1 MPEQTGT
8 STSAQHVPEDSFFVL
23 RDCRELFQRRLA
35 EIARLSGISSPAVI
49 EAFTSEVGA
58 AHDELASSAQQDG
71 FSQTAGLTASRITLV
86 VNDDL
91 DLEIRI
97 AEIANRLKGNDRI
110 DSWRVQ
116 LRYMALLQRPKM
128 AAESNPLG
136 LEPICRGLWAIC
148 KESGDNLDKNF
159 DRLGRL
165 EENLQARLPDTY
177 KELNELLESHRVE
190 PAPTQI
196 VHHGRGSG
204 GGGSG
209 GSGGSRGSGGS
220 GGSGGGG
227 SGAGASSAA
236 GAGGSGSA
244 GGQPGTNALAT
255 LQQAMRQQFAAENIF
270 PAGFLTHY
278 ANAAGNA
285 GNIVLNASTLGMLNH
300 LMDRLHVLEQQQVSG
315 RSSQSLQSGE
325 QPALR
330 AIRSKDLDVP
340 LGKPAAIAL
349 DTLSLIF
356 DSIFAASDLPDA
368 VKAAI
373 GRLQIPLLR
382 LAILDPTFFANT
394 QHPARRLV
402 NRMARGAIG
411 LAQDSGREHPVCVS
425 LGKVADA
432 VRLTLETNDGELSSH
447 LAELDALIAKRDQTL
462 QAKAQPYRQLVL
474 EHEAREA
481 SRSVAQN
488 WLIKAISHSTEPAIR
503 RFLSEYWLRVMQSA
517 HLDGGIAG
525 IRWTENDATS
535 KDLIW
540 SIQPRQSA
548 EERKHLLS
556 LIPSLIKRINAGFD
570 LLAIPAEERT
580 AFFNA
585 CFDLQ
590 TASLRTRSGTPGVP
604 SQPPSAT
611 APAQIALAAL
621 SSSAMAEPSD
631 QILERNGILVHYLGR
646 SVETPSP
653 WRSGGSTSTEGD
665 WISFHLP
672 DDERLCGRHCGKVSS
687 SGTDLLFN
695 SDWGYAVALAPSLLE
710 QQLRAGRA
718 RIVSESALFDES
730 AERALGQIAPR

>member
-8 STSAQHVPEDSFFVL
+8 STPAQRVPEDSFFVL

-35 EIARLSGISSPAVI
+35 EIARLSGISSPKVI

-71 FSQTAGLTASRITLV
+71 FGQTAGLTASRITLV
-86 VNDDL
+86 GNDDL

-148 KESGDNLDKNF
+148 RESGDNLDKNF

-196 VHHGRGSG
+196 VHHGRGSS

-209 GSGGSRGSGGS
+209 GSGGS
-220 GGSGGGG
+220 
-227 SGAGASSAA
+227 GAGASSGA
-236 GAGGSGSA
+236 GAGGSGST
-244 GGQPGTNALAT
+244 GGQPVTNALAT
-255 LQQAMRQQFAAENIF
+255 LQQAMRQQFAAEDIF

-278 ANAAGNA
+278 ASASAAGNA
-285 GNIVLNASTLGMLNH
+285 GNIVLNASALGMLNH

-330 AIRSKDLDVP
+330 ALRSKDLDVP

-382 LAILDPTFFANT
+382 LAILDPSFFADT

-432 VRLTLETNDGELSSH
+432 VRLTLETNDGELSPH

-462 QAKAQPYRQLVL
+462 QAKTQPYRQLVL
-474 EHEAREA
+474 EHVAREA

-488 WLIKAISHSTEPAIR
+488 WLITAISHSTEPAIR

-525 IRWTENDATS
+525 IRWTEYDATS

-540 SIQPRQSA
+540 SVQPRQST

-556 LIPSLIKRINAGFD
+556 LIPSLIKRINAGLD

-604 SQPPSAT
+604 SQPPSAS
-611 APAQIALAAL
+611 APAPIAPVAL
-621 SSSAMAEPSD
+621 SNGAMAEPSD
-631 QILERNGILVHYLGR
+631 QILERNGILVHYLGP
-646 SVETPSP
+646 SVETSSP
-653 WRSGGSTSTEGD
+653 WRSGGSTSSEGD

-687 SGTDLLFN
+687 SGTVLLFN

-718 RIVSESALFDES
+718 RIVSESALFDEA
-730 AERALGQIAPR
+730 AERALGQIDPR